1 MRWSC
6 RLTSKRSTRNGTVSL
21 EMLLLLPVFLM
32 LLLGF
37 IELSMIVV
45 VEERLAAASGQGARA
60 ASQGGTIADIQTAVN
75 NSLGV
80 GTVQTNVTLTVMD
93 PNGATMHPESDASG
107 VPLTVVL
114 DVNATTVVP
123 DLLSFVGY
131 SISSQVLVGQ
141 TTMRKE

>member
-1 MRWSC
+1 
-6 RLTSKRSTRNGTVSL
+6 V
-21 EMLLLLPVFLM
+21 

-60 ASQGGTIADIQTAVN
+60 ASQGGTIADIQTAVD

-80 GTVQTNVTLTVMD
+80 GALQTNATLTVQD
-93 PNGATMHPESDASG
+93 PTVVTMHPENDASG
-107 VPLTVVL
+107 ATLTVIL
-114 DVNATTVVP
+114 SVNASTVIP
-123 DLLSFVGY
+123 DLLSFVGF